1 MTNGLPENNL
11 PSPGLEPTKSTQ
23 SSSLSSDI
31 DLQETALLRRQQ
43 LTRVAEWVQNNSK
56 ISVNPSSTTSP
67 ISGGKVEST
76 TIDIED
82 LENIAQTPMN
92 PINTVNCPI
101 SPINN
106 NHIQSTY
113 LSSTMQM
120 TTNSTN
126 IQIPLRE
133 THLNS
138 TIELSSTIAL
148 NPEMSNSNNLDSEN
162 NFLDNSDSM
171 QQMEYNVKKFLLGT
185 CLDSNRLPSSI
196 FSTANS
202 VASSD
207 NQINNNNVTTVQRTE
222 TNL

>member
-1 MTNGLPENNL
+1 M
-11 PSPGLEPTKSTQ
+11 
-23 SSSLSSDI
+23 
-31 DLQETALLRRQQ
+31 QETALLRRQQ

-82 LENIAQTPMN
+82 LEPIAQSHGALID
-92 PINTVNCPI
+92 PINTVSCPI

-106 NHIQSTY
+106 NHIQSSY
-113 LSSTMQM
+113 LSSNMLP
-120 TTNSTN
+120 TNSTN
-126 IQIPLRE
+126 IQILRE
-133 THLNS
+133 THLSSIVGS
-138 TIELSSTIAL
+138 TTDLSSTIAL
-148 NPEMSNSNNLDSEN
+148 NPEMTSVTNNLDAEN
-162 NFLDNSDSM
+162 NFLDNIDNM
-171 QQMEYNVKKFLLGT
+171 QQMEYNVKRFLLGT
-185 CLDSNRLPSSI
+185 CLDNRI

-207 NQINNNNVTTVQRTE
+207 NQLNNNVNNVTVQRTE